1 MVYVVQETWLAMN
14 ARLSALRAEQ
24 PEGALAPADTMTQ
37 TSLEPPQS
45 PGSSIA
51 HDQEVDRPSS
61 WLFESPSN
69 SDNAVNDPEDV
80 DASMD
85 VSDSQCHSPGKP
97 RYRMGHLQSLISD
110 WCLVWPLQSRTSHT
124 TRVITQKAGPIL
136 FCSATKASTGS
147 GTDQA
152 WLLTDVGEFEHAPRY
167 CCLPFSKS
175 FPLPMPLLKTMV
187 CEGHDVWRM

>member
-1 MVYVVQETWLAMN
+1 MSNPAQNCTDVVVAFTDEQLDLEQHPPHDMAAREDNPDVQECQQLMLEAAENMKAALLLGHQSLETWLAMN

-85 VSDSQCHSPGKP
+85 VSDSQCHSPEP
-97 RYRMGHLQSLISD
+97 YEPHDSSD
-110 WCLVWPLQSRTSHT
+110 YPESR
-124 TRVITQKAGPIL
+124 PNLIL
-136 FCSATKASTGS
+136 FGDE
-147 GTDQA
+147 GFD
-152 WLLTDVGEFEHAPRY
+152 GEWH
-167 CCLPFSKS
+167 
-175 FPLPMPLLKTMV
+175 
-187 CEGHDVWRM
+187 